1 MAEGMD
7 LVEPGVA
14 VQQQDTTALWQDETT
29 PTMTSSPTVGGGG
42 INMPQPSSLSSTM
55 PSSTNLNSEV
65 ATTHSMDNDN
75 ELGMRVAEDGTGGDG
90 GSGTASIPFPVRRR
104 ARLHQAR
111 LQQTRLH

>member
-42 INMPQPSSLSSTM
+42 TNMPQPSSLSSIM
-55 PSSTNLNSEV
+55 PSSTNCEA

-90 GSGTASIPFPVRRR
+90 GSGTASLPTEVRRR